1 MNFERSVLAHKT
13 ANTNVT
19 SMASPMPPE
28 RSQQRNLK
36 NLSTY
41 EIIADAGREAFKGGI
56 AGSSSQVINVFS
68 LMWLRTT
75 MNYQYRHGGGL
86 STTLKTLFA
95 EGGVPRFYRGLV
107 PALVQSPL
115 SRFGDTAANAGVLS
129 LLDSVESTTNLPVGI
144 KTAMCSLGAASFR
157 LLLMPIDGKLLTCSF

>member
-56 AGSSSQVINVFS
+56 AGKAVS
-68 LMWLRTT
+68 MR
-75 MNYQYRHGGGL
+75 Y
-86 STTLKTLFA
+86 
-95 EGGVPRFYRGLV
+95 
-107 PALVQSPL
+107 
-115 SRFGDTAANAGVLS
+115 
-129 LLDSVESTTNLPVGI
+129 
-144 KTAMCSLGAASFR
+144 
-157 LLLMPIDGKLLTCSF
+157 